1 MSFFTRPI
9 IVFLLNEGTHRFM
22 KILLVC
28 QHYYPEPFRVTRI
41 AENLVKDGNEVTV
54 LTGIPNYPEG
64 HYYPGYSKKE
74 NREQTING
82 VHIIRAFEHPRKKGV
97 LHRVWNY
104 YSFPFHG
111 SRIAKKLKERFDCI
125 LTIGLSPIMMARPA
139 IAYKKKWGTPILMY
153 EMDLWPES
161 LLAGGIKKGS
171 FVYNHY
177 KKVSAKIY
185 SQMDRILVTS
195 EAHIEY
201 IESLIGKK
209 EGRIAWLPQF
219 ADDILSAHP
228 AQKPSGGPT
237 TFLFAGNIGKAQ
249 SCITILEAAKKWRDS
264 NKVRFLFVGSGS
276 ELDNLK
282 AFKEENKLD
291 NVIFEGRV
299 PLSEMQKYY
308 DLADAAIVSLA
319 GDEYCKKTV
328 PGKVQ
333 SYLKAGLPIL
343 SIDSGATSKWI
354 DGIGCGFT
362 CPAEDV
368 EGFVGIVE
376 RFMSLSME
384 EKVELS
390 KKSKSFYENKL
401 TESNFMDRLKCC
413 LSSIITNN

>member
-1 MSFFTRPI
+1 
-9 IVFLLNEGTHRFM
+9 M

-28 QHYYPEPFRVTRI
+28 QHYYPEPFRATRI

-64 HYYPGYSKKE
+64 YYYPGYSKKE

-82 VHIIRAFEHPRKKGV
+82 VHIIRALEHPRKKGV

-111 SRIAKKLKERFDCI
+111 SRVAKKLKERFDCI

-161 LLAGGIKKGS
+161 LLAGGIKKDS
-171 FVYNHY
+171 FIYNHY

-201 IESLIGKK
+201 IESLIGKND
-209 EGRIAWLPQF
+209 GRIAWLPQF
-219 ADDILSAHP
+219 ADDVLSERSSK
-228 AQKPSGGPT
+228 KPSNGPT

-276 ELDNLK
+276 ELENLK
-282 AFKEENKLD
+282 VYKEENKLD
-291 NVIFEGRV
+291 NVFFEGRV

-308 DLADAAIVSLA
+308 DLADAAIVSLT

-354 DGIGCGFT
+354 NEIGCGFT

-368 EGFVGIVE
+368 QGFAEIVE
-376 RFMSLSME
+376 RFMSLSIE
-384 EKVELS
+384 EKAELS
-390 KKSKSFYENKL
+390 GKGKSFYENKL
-401 TESNFMDRLKCC
+401 TESQYMADVEQELQR
-413 LSSIITNN
+413 ITR

>member
-1 MSFFTRPI
+1 
-9 IVFLLNEGTHRFM
+9 M

-64 HYYPGYSKKE
+64 QYYPGYSKKE

-139 IAYKKKWGTPILMY
+139 IAYKKKRGTPILMY

-171 FVYNHY
+171 FIYNHY

-209 EGRIAWLPQF
+209 DGRIAWLPQF
-219 ADDILSAHP
+219 ADDAVGER
-228 AQKPSGGPT
+228 PSKKSSDGPT

-264 NKVRFLFVGSGS
+264 NKARFLFVGSGS
-276 ELDNLK
+276 ELENLK
-282 AFKEENKLD
+282 AYKEENKLD
-291 NVIFEGRV
+291 NVTFEGRV

-308 DLADAAIVSLA
+308 DLADAAIVSLT
-319 GDEYCKKTV
+319 GDEYCKMTV

-343 SIDSGATSKWI
+343 SADSGATAKWI
-354 DGIGCGFT
+354 NEIECGLT
-362 CPAEDV
+362 CPAEDACAFANIIEHFLLLPV
-368 EGFVGIVE
+368 
-376 RFMSLSME
+376 E
-384 EKVELS
+384 EKAFLS
-390 KKSKSFYENKL
+390 SQGKSFYEKNL
-401 TESNFMDRLKCC
+401 SERRYMNC
-413 LSSIITNN
+413 LEGEMRELSQ

>member
-1 MSFFTRPI
+1 
-9 IVFLLNEGTHRFM
+9 M

-64 HYYPGYSKKE
+64 QYYPGYSKKE

-111 SRIAKKLKERFDCI
+111 SRVAKKLKERFDCI

-171 FVYNHY
+171 FIYNHY
-177 KKVSAKIY
+177 KKISAKIY

-219 ADDILSAHP
+219 ADDILSARP
-228 AQKPSGGPT
+228 AQKPSGGHT

-282 AFKEENKLD
+282 AYKEENKLD

-308 DLADAAIVSLA
+308 DLADAAIVSLT

-354 DGIGCGFT
+354 NEIGCGFT
-362 CPAEDV
+362 CSAEDAK
-368 EGFVGIVE
+368 GFAGIVE
-376 RFMSLSME
+376 RFTLLSPE
-384 EKVELS
+384 QKECLS
-390 KKSKSFYENKL
+390 KKGKLFYDKKL
-401 TESNFMDRLKCC
+401 TEIIFMHGLESEMG
-413 LSSIITNN
+413 LLANL

>member
-1 MSFFTRPI
+1 
-9 IVFLLNEGTHRFM
+9 M

-97 LHRVWNY
+97 IHRIWNY

-219 ADDILSAHP
+219 ADDAVGER
-228 AQKPSGGPT
+228 PSKKSSDEPT

-282 AFKEENKLD
+282 AYKEENKLD
-291 NVIFEGRV
+291 NVVFEGRV

-308 DLADAAIVSLA
+308 DLADAAIVSLT

-354 DGIGCGFT
+354 NEIGCGFT
-362 CPAEDV
+362 CPAEDA
-368 EGFVGIVE
+368 EGFAKTVE
-376 RFMSLSME
+376 RFMSLSTK
-384 EKVELS
+384 EKEAFS
-390 KKSKSFYENKL
+390 KKGHSFYNAKLAESCYMENIEVEFRQFAK
-401 TESNFMDRLKCC
+401 
-413 LSSIITNN
+413 

>member
-1 MSFFTRPI
+1 MNKP
-9 IVFLLNEGTHRFM
+9 
-22 KILLVC
+22 
-28 QHYYPEPFRVTRI
+28 
-41 AENLVKDGNEVTV
+41 
-54 LTGIPNYPEG
+54 LTGFISFVLLSIQE
-64 HYYPGYSKKE
+64 
-74 NREQTING
+74 
-82 VHIIRAFEHPRKKGV
+82 KKGSYIAFGITT
-97 LHRVWNY
+97 LSRV
-104 YSFPFHG
+104 
-111 SRIAKKLKERFDCI
+111 AKKLKERFDCI

-171 FVYNHY
+171 FIYNHY

-219 ADDILSAHP
+219 ADDVLSER
-228 AQKPSGGPT
+228 PSKKSSDGPT

-264 NKVRFLFVGSGS
+264 NKALFLFVGSGS
-276 ELDNLK
+276 ELENLK
-282 AFKEENKLD
+282 AYKEENKLD

-308 DLADAAIVSLA
+308 DLADAAIVSLT

-354 DGIGCGFT
+354 NEIGCGFT
-362 CPAEDV
+362 CPAEDA
-368 EGFVGIVE
+368 EGFAKIVE
-376 RFMSLSME
+376 RFTLLSPE
-384 EKVELS
+384 QKECLS
-390 KKSKSFYENKL
+390 KKGKLFYDKKL
-401 TESNFMDRLKCC
+401 TEIIFMHGLESEMG
-413 LSSIITNN
+413 LLTNL

>member
-1 MSFFTRPI
+1 
-9 IVFLLNEGTHRFM
+9 M

-74 NREQTING
+74 NREQVING
-82 VHIIRAFEHPRKKGV
+82 VHIIRALEHPRKKGA

-104 YSFPFHG
+104 YSFSFHG
-111 SRIAKKLKERFDCI
+111 SRVAKKLKERFDCI
-125 LTIGLSPIMMARPA
+125 LAIGLSPIMMARPA

-171 FVYNHY
+171 FIYNHY
-177 KKVSAKIY
+177 KKVSARIY

-209 EGRIAWLPQF
+209 DGRIAWLPQF
-219 ADDILSAHP
+219 ADDAVGERPS
-228 AQKPSGGPT
+228 QKPSDGPT

-249 SCITILEAAKKWRDS
+249 SCITILEAAKKWKDS
-264 NKVRFLFVGSGS
+264 NKVRFLFVGGGS
-276 ELDNLK
+276 ELEHLK
-282 AFKEENKLD
+282 AYKEENKLD
-291 NVIFEGRV
+291 NVIFEERV
-299 PLSEMQKYY
+299 PLSGMQKYY
-308 DLADAAIVSLA
+308 DLADAAIVSLT

-354 DGIGCGFT
+354 NEIGCGFT
-362 CPAEDV
+362 CPAEDA
-368 EGFVGIVE
+368 EGFAKIVE
-376 RFMSLSME
+376 RFASLSME
-384 EKVELS
+384 EKEAFS
-390 KKSKSFYENKL
+390 KKGCSFYNAKL
-401 TESNFMDRLKCC
+401 TENYYMGSIKTELGRL
-413 LSSIITNN
+413 IG

>member
-1 MSFFTRPI
+1 
-9 IVFLLNEGTHRFM
+9 M

-41 AENLVKDGNEVTV
+41 AENLVKDGNDVTV

-64 HYYPGYSKKE
+64 QYYPGYSKKE

-177 KKVSAKIY
+177 KKVSARIY

-209 EGRIAWLPQF
+209 DGRIAWLPQF
-219 ADDILSAHP
+219 ADDVLSERS
-228 AQKPSGGPT
+228 AQKQSSGPT

-264 NKVRFLFVGSGS
+264 NEVRFLFIGSGS

-282 AFKEENKLD
+282 AYKEENKLD

-308 DLADAAIVSLA
+308 DLADAGIVSLT

-354 DGIGCGFT
+354 NEIGCGFT

-368 EGFVGIVE
+368 EGFAKIVE

-384 EKVELS
+384 QKVELS
-390 KKSKSFYENKL
+390 KKSKSFYGNKL
-401 TESNFMDRLKCC
+401 TENHFMDRLKYC

>member
-1 MSFFTRPI
+1 
-9 IVFLLNEGTHRFM
+9 M

-64 HYYPGYSKKE
+64 QYYPGYSKKE

-139 IAYKKKWGTPILMY
+139 IAYKKKRGTPILMY

-171 FVYNHY
+171 FIYNHY

-209 EGRIAWLPQF
+209 DGRIAWLPQF
-219 ADDILSAHP
+219 ADDAVGER
-228 AQKPSGGPT
+228 PSKKSSDGPT

-249 SCITILEAAKKWRDS
+249 SCITILEAAKKWRGS

-282 AFKEENKLD
+282 AYKEENKLD

-308 DLADAAIVSLA
+308 DSADAAIVSLT

-354 DGIGCGFT
+354 NEIGCGFT

-368 EGFVGIVE
+368 GGFAGIVE
-376 RFMSLSME
+376 RFMSLSTK
-384 EKVELS
+384 EKEAFS
-390 KKSKSFYENKL
+390 KKGHSFYNAKLAESCYMENIEVEFRQFAK
-401 TESNFMDRLKCC
+401 
-413 LSSIITNN
+413 

>member
-1 MSFFTRPI
+1 
-9 IVFLLNEGTHRFM
+9 M
-22 KILLVC
+22 KILIVS
-28 QHYYPEPFRVTRI
+28 QHYYPEPFRITRI
-41 AENLVKDGNEVTV
+41 AENLAKDGNEVTV

-64 HYYPGYSKKE
+64 YYYPGYSKKE

-82 VHIIRAFEHPRKKGV
+82 VHIIRVLEHPRKKGV

-111 SRIAKKLKERFDCI
+111 SLVAKKLKERFDCI
-125 LTIGLSPIMMARPA
+125 LTIGLSPIMMAKPA
-139 IAYKKKWGTPILMY
+139 IVYKKKWGTPILMY

-171 FVYNHY
+171 FIYNHY
-177 KKVSAKIY
+177 KKVSANIY

-219 ADDILSAHP
+219 ADDALSEHP
-228 AQKPSGGPT
+228 SKKTSDGPT

-249 SCITILEAAKKWRDS
+249 TCITILEAAKKWKDS

-276 ELDNLK
+276 ELENLK
-282 AFKEENKLD
+282 AYKEENKLD

-308 DLADAAIVSLA
+308 DLADAAIVSLT

-354 DGIGCGFT
+354 NEIGCGFT

-368 EGFVGIVE
+368 EGFVRIVE
-376 RFMSLSME
+376 RFISLSAK
-384 EKVELS
+384 EKGTLS
-390 KKSKSFYENKL
+390 EKGNSFYNAKL
-401 TESNFMDRLKCC
+401 TENYYMESIKTELGRL
-413 LSSIITNN
+413 ID

>member
-1 MSFFTRPI
+1 
-9 IVFLLNEGTHRFM
+9 M

-111 SRIAKKLKERFDCI
+111 SRMAKKLKERFDCI

-171 FVYNHY
+171 FIYNHY

-201 IESLIGKK
+201 IESLIDKK

-219 ADDILSAHP
+219 ADDVLSERP
-228 AQKPSGGPT
+228 SQKPSDGPT
-237 TFLFAGNIGKAQ
+237 TLLFAGNIGKAQ

-276 ELDNLK
+276 ELENLK
-282 AFKEENKLD
+282 AYKEENKLD
-291 NVIFEGRV
+291 NVTFEGRV

-308 DLADAAIVSLA
+308 GLADAAIVSLT

-354 DGIGCGFT
+354 NEIGCGFI
-362 CPAEDV
+362 CPAEDA
-368 EGFVGIVE
+368 EGFVEIVE
-376 RFMSLSME
+376 RFMSLSTE
-384 EKVELS
+384 EKETFS
-390 KKSKSFYENKL
+390 KKGRSFYNAKL
-401 TESNFMDRLKCC
+401 TENYYMESIKTELGRL
-413 LSSIITNN
+413 ID

>member
-1 MSFFTRPI
+1 
-9 IVFLLNEGTHRFM
+9 M

-64 HYYPGYSKKE
+64 QYYPGYSKKE

-97 LHRVWNY
+97 IHRVWNY

-111 SRIAKKLKERFDCI
+111 SRIAKRLKERFDCI

-139 IAYKKKWGTPILMY
+139 IEYKKKWGTPILMY

-219 ADDILSAHP
+219 ADDAVGERPSKKSSDGP
-228 AQKPSGGPT
+228 A

-249 SCITILEAAKKWRDS
+249 SCITILEAAKKWRGS

-282 AFKEENKLD
+282 AYKEENKLD
-291 NVIFEGRV
+291 NVVFEGRV

-308 DLADAAIVSLA
+308 DLADAAIVSLT

-354 DGIGCGFT
+354 NEIGCGFT
-362 CPAEDV
+362 CPAEDA
-368 EGFVGIVE
+368 EGFAKIVE
-376 RFMSLSME
+376 RFTLLSPE
-384 EKVELS
+384 QKECLS
-390 KKSKSFYENKL
+390 KKGKLFYDKKL
-401 TESNFMDRLKCC
+401 TEINFMNGLESEIKI
-413 LSSIITNN
+413 LANI